1 MTTAPAPTAR
11 PTLTVEIWSDLI
23 CPWCW
28 IGKRRFDEAL
38 AAFAHADRVDVALRA
53 YRLMPGQPVEP
64 VEAMLAGKYRMS
76 PAQVDQMLRQVSD
89 AAASVGLRYDLP
101 GTLVGDTLDGHRL
114 VKLAEATGRAHADR
128 AAVPRVFLR
137 ARLAVRSRRAD
148 RISGRSGAE
157 RSAVEAVL
165 RSDLY
170 RAEVE
175 ADAARA
181 AQIGGRGVPLFVFGG
196 RYAVSGAQP
205 ADAFAQALGQ
215 GMARRHRRT
224 RRRRRSRV
232 RPRWLRTAG
241 ALVTP
246 VASVL
251 TRVPP
256 GRATIAA
263 ATNRQEARAEGLQC
277 SLSNN
282 YQKAASPD
290 PRDSRREA
298 LVRADRPLPRR
309 ADDRA
314 RQHDRER
321 CTAVDQHRPP
331 FHQTALVWVVN
342 AYLLTFGGCLLL
354 GGRLGDLYGQRHVF
368 LAGLVVFTL
377 ASLACGLAQSQR
389 C

>member
-76 PAQVDQMLRQVSD
+76 PAQVDQMLRQVTD

-114 VKLAEATGRAHADR
+114 VKLAEATGRAHALTERLYR
-128 AAVPRVFLR
+128 AYFCEHGSLFDHTELTECAVEAGL
-137 ARLAVRSRRAD
+137 
-148 RISGRSGAE
+148 E

-205 ADAFAQALGQ
+205 ADAFAQALDQAWRDGIVEFD
-215 GMARRHRRT
+215 G
-224 RRRRRSRV
+224 SD
-232 RPRWLRTAG
+232 
-241 ALVTP
+241 
-246 VASVL
+246 
-251 TRVPP
+251 
-256 GRATIAA
+256 AA
-263 ATNRQEARAEGLQC
+263 ACGPDGCELPAR
-277 SLSNN
+277 
-282 YQKAASPD
+282 P
-290 PRDSRREA
+290 
-298 LVRADRPLPRR
+298 
-309 ADDRA
+309 
-314 RQHDRER
+314 
-321 CTAVDQHRPP
+321 
-331 FHQTALVWVVN
+331 
-342 AYLLTFGGCLLL
+342 
-354 GGRLGDLYGQRHVF
+354 
-368 LAGLVVFTL
+368 
-377 ASLACGLAQSQR
+377 
-389 C
+389 